1 MLIQNTS
8 NMAQAALPARLAGN
22 GAPDAAPPA
31 PPDAGAKPAAL
42 PELPDTAVKQA
53 AQATEQRPSAAQLQ
67 NVVDGI
73 NKALKQSNKN
83 LEFSVDADTKKSI
96 VKVVDTETGDLI
108 RQFPSEEALAISRA
122 IDQMQQGLLLK
133 QKA

>member
-8 NMAQAALPARLAGN
+8 NMAQAAPPARLAGN
-22 GAPDAAPPA
+22 GAPDAAPPNA
-31 PPDAGAKPAAL
+31 EAKPAAL
-42 PELPDTAVKQA
+42 PELPETAAKQA